1 MITPFFLWVNRHIFI
16 DIHGYTNI
24 REPEDGDG
32 VRMTISE
39 ELRTAILKS
48 KLTRYAIAVGS
59 GIDHAVLRRFMN
71 GERDIKL
78 RTADQIANFLGLELA
93 KKRRSSSGR

>member
-1 MITPFFLWVNRHIFI
+1 MITPFVLWVNRHIFI
-16 DIHGYTNI
+16 LLRGYTNI
-24 REPEDGDG
+24 REQGDGDG
-32 VRMTISE
+32 GRMTISE
-39 ELRTAILKS
+39 ELRNAILKS

-78 RTADQIANFLGLELA
+78 RTADQIAAFLGLELV

>member
-1 MITPFFLWVNRHIFI
+1 MITPIGLWVNRHIFI
-16 DIHGYTNI
+16 QILNYNNI
-24 REPEDGDG
+24 REPYDGDG

-39 ELRTAILKS
+39 ELRNAILKS

-78 RTADQIANFLGLELA
+78 RTADQLASFLGLELV
-93 KKRRSSSGR
+93 KKRRSTSGR